1 MALSFGGGF
10 SGQRDGGQGSEAA
23 GAAALITDAT
33 VETFARDVLEA
44 SKEAVVLVDFWAPWC
59 GPCKQLTPVLE
70 KVVKQAGGKV
80 RLVKVNIDENQM
92 LAQQMRIQS
101 IPAVYAFQNGQ
112 PVDGFMGALPESQ
125 VKAFID
131 SLVGPAGPDPVEQA
145 LDAAEAAAPAQPEQA
160 AQLFARVLQHDPQ
173 NIRAIG
179 GLAKCYLKLDQPDRA
194 REILDMAPAEA
205 ATDPAIQSAK
215 TALDLAE
222 QAGKA
227 GDPRELAARVEADP
241 NDHGARFDLATALL
255 ALGDREDA
263 INHLLEIVRR
273 DREWNEG
280 AARARLLELFEAFGP
295 KDPLTHK
302 GRMRL
307 SSILFA

>member
-10 SGQRDGGQGSEAA
+10 SGQRDGGPGGEAS
-23 GAAALITDAT
+23 GEAALIKDAT
-33 VETFARDVLEA
+33 AETFARDVLEA
-44 SKEAVVLVDFWAPWC
+44 SRHAVVLVDFWAPWC

-70 KVVKQAGGKV
+70 KAVKQAGGKV
-80 RLVKVNIDENQM
+80 RLVKINIDENQM

-131 SLVGPAGPDPVEQA
+131 SLVGPSGPDPVEQA
-145 LDAAEAAAPAQPEQA
+145 LDAAEAAMASQPEQA
-160 AQLFARVLQHDPQ
+160 AQLFARVLQHDQ
-173 NIRAIG
+173 KNLRAIG
-179 GLAKCYLKLDQPDRA
+179 GLARCYLKLGETDRA
-194 REILDMAPAEA
+194 REMLDTAPEDA
-205 ATDPAIQSAK
+205 ADDPAIQGARA
-215 TALDLAE
+215 ALQLAE
-222 QAGKA
+222 QAHKA
-227 GDPRELAARVEADP
+227 GDPRDLAARVERDP
-241 NDHGARFDLATALL
+241 NDHQARFDLATALL

-263 INHLLEIVRR
+263 VTHLLEIVRR

-280 AARARLLELFEAFGP
+280 AARTRLLELFEAFGP
-295 KDPLTHK
+295 KDPLTQK